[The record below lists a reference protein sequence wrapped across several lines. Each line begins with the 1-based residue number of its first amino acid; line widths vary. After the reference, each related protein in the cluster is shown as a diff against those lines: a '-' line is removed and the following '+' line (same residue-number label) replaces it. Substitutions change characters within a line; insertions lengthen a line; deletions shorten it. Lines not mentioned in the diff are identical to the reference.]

1 MEKLH
6 LRGLLCGFSPAEI
19 AEQLGKNVKGVKTDL
34 CVTLYRYVKSLV
46 DKLDARIE
54 SWREVTEWLEE
65 AGYKRQTPPEIPVDS
80 LLTEKSVVNVNNIH
94 IENHQLVVVFSLK
107 IPTTSATSESKKYSE
122 ITENSIIAEN
132 LVN

>member
-1 MEKLH
+1 M
-6 LRGLLCGFSPAEI
+6 
-19 AEQLGKNVKGVKTDL
+19 KTDL

-80 LLTEKSVVNVNNIH
+80 LLTEKSVVNV
-94 IENHQLVVVFSLK
+94 VRVDRSV
-107 IPTTSATSESKKYSE
+107 TTSTSPSE
-122 ITENSIIAEN
+122 PCVRLSPHTAP
-132 LVN
+132 